1 MVKFLCMILLAFLS
15 RGLFS
20 YSFAQQDAKLKK
32 LATDADVIVTGKVA
46 GQKSSWDNN
55 KTRIYT
61 EATLQVDEFLKG
73 SNNGTSVV
81 VTYPGGEV
89 NGVGELY
96 THMPKFE
103 KDEDVLVFLK
113 RDEKNMGYRV
123 FDGEEGKLK
132 IIKDKN
138 TGERITTSNVR
149 VEDLKS
155 QIKKY
160 LTK

>member
-1 MVKFLCMILLAFLS
+1 V
-15 RGLFS
+15 LFRS
-20 YSFAQQDAKLKK
+20 
-32 LATDADVIVTGKVA
+32 
-46 GQKSSWDNN
+46 
-55 KTRIYT
+55 
-61 EATLQVDEFLKG
+61 
-73 SNNGTSVV
+73 